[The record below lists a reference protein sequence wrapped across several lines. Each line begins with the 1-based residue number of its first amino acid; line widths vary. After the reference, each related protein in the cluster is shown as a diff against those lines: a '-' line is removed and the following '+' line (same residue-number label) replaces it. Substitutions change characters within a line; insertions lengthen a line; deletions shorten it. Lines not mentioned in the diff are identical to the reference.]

1 MKLGK
6 AVVKGR
12 VLILVVALLLLIP
25 SVFGMIF
32 TRVNYDML
40 NYLPDT
46 LDTVK
51 GQKYMLEDFGK
62 GAFSFLIFEDMDDR
76 QISAVADEIKEVDHV
91 ADVLAYSD
99 VTPTATRWWR
109 CSLTPPAPRTRR
121 WTLSEK
127 SAR

>member
-62 GAFSFLIFEDMDDR
+62 GAFSFLIFE
-76 QISAVADEIKEVDHV
+76 A
-91 ADVLAYSD
+91 
-99 VTPTATRWWR
+99 
-109 CSLTPPAPRTRR
+109 
-121 WTLSEK
+121 
-127 SAR
+127 

>member
-76 QISAVADEIKEVDHV
+76 QISAVADEI
-91 ADVLAYSD
+91 
-99 VTPTATRWWR
+99 
-109 CSLTPPAPRTRR
+109 
-121 WTLSEK
+121 
-127 SAR
+127 

>member
-51 GQKYMLEDFGK
+51 GQKYML
-62 GAFSFLIFEDMDDR
+62 
-76 QISAVADEIKEVDHV
+76 
-91 ADVLAYSD
+91 
-99 VTPTATRWWR
+99 
-109 CSLTPPAPRTRR
+109 
-121 WTLSEK
+121 
-127 SAR
+127 